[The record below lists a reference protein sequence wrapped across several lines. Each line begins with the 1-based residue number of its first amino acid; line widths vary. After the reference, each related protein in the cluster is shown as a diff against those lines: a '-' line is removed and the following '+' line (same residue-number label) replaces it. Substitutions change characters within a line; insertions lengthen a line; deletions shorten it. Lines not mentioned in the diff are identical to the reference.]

1 MKERW
6 TILKLSRAARWLR
19 GQWPDHNPLRRGTDR
34 AEATI
39 IALTLIT
46 FLVIGPLSAM
56 LAAGWAAAA
65 ASKPGPGHRH
75 HVPAVLLTSAS
86 PDTGGIFGG
95 IVQPHARARWS
106 GPGRA
111 VRTGEVPVPPG
122 AIAGSTVPI
131 WTDDSGRLVDP
142 PAGPGQLAASMSLA
156 AALAVMGAG
165 LLLVFA
171 QGLARSIL
179 NRRRMAAWDRGWR
192 SIGPMWSGQR

>member
-6 TILKLSRAARWLR
+6 TNLKLSRAARWFR

-46 FLVIGPLSAM
+46 FLVTGPLSAM

-65 ASKPGPGHRH
+65 ASNPGPGHRH

-86 PDTGGIFGG
+86 PDIGGIVGG
-95 IVQPHARARWS
+95 IVQPYARARWS
-106 GPGRA
+106 GPGRT
-111 VRTGEVPVPPG
+111 VRTGEVQVPPN
-122 AIAGSTVPI
+122 ATAGSTVTI
-131 WTDDSGRLVDP
+131 WTDDSGRLVGP
-142 PAGPGQLAASMSLA
+142 PVGPGQLAASMSLA
-156 AALAVMGAG
+156 GALAVMGAG
-165 LLLVFA
+165 LLLLLA
-171 QGLARSIL
+171 QRLALSIL
-179 NRRRMAAWDRGWR
+179 NQRRMAAWDRGWR